1 MRTRAER
8 RHNDLIKALRK
19 RSITRNVYHINKADE
34 ENPYQ
39 TFNIIRRVRG
49 DDKYGYYGN
58 LHQYSKNKIHCS
70 DGYYL
75 KTNNRGRKKY
85 YGQGC
90 KLWKASDLR
99 KIVRLEEEYGLYI

>member
-1 MRTRAER
+1 MLIIVNLFISYDKEKFMRNRAER
-8 RHNDLIKALRK
+8 RHNDWHKAIRK
-19 RSITRNVYHINKADE
+19 QELYRCFMSYCTN
-34 ENPYQ
+34 
-39 TFNIIRRVRG
+39 
-49 DDKYGYYGN
+49 DDLYDN

-99 KIVRLEEEYGLYI
+99 KIARLKDEYELYI